1 MGLRSPLLGH
11 STDGDSVSDQ
21 VLSVKDWGRF
31 QQYKD
36 RNPTW
41 IKLYLSLLD
50 DYEFQKLPDA
60 TKAHLLLIWLLA
72 ARCDNRIPHDAEW
85 IAQRIGVQEKNL
97 RLEPLIE
104 GGWLLVRT
112 DAEVRTDPVR
122 NGQEVRTS
130 KGGCLV
136 APEEKRREETET
148 ETEPRTRANA
158 PTNTEFA
165 EQF

>member
-1 MGLRSPLLGH
+1 
-11 STDGDSVSDQ
+11 VSDQ

-36 RNPTW
+36 RNPKW

-50 DYEFQKLPDA
+50 DYDFQKLEDA

-72 ARCDNRIPHDAEW
+72 ARCDNRIPFDHIW
-85 IAQRIGVQEKNL
+85 IANRIGVRHKDL

-104 GGWLLVRT
+104 GGWLFVREDPEVCTDDKKVRT
-112 DAEVRTDPVR
+112 D
-122 NGQEVRTS
+122 VRTS
-130 KGGCLV
+130 KEGCLV
-136 APEEKRREETET
+136 PPGEKRREEERRGET
-148 ETEPRTRANA
+148 EQTRAHAGNQK
-158 PTNTEFA
+158 PSPEFA

>member
-1 MGLRSPLLGH
+1 M
-11 STDGDSVSDQ
+11 SDQ
-21 VLSVKDWGRF
+21 VLSVKEWGRF

-72 ARCDNRIPHDAEW
+72 ARCDNRIPHDHIW
-85 IAQRIGVQEKNL
+85 IAQRIGVRHKDL

-104 GGWLLVRT
+104 GGWLFVR
-112 DAEVRTDPVR
+112 DAAEVRTDDKKVCTD
-122 NGQEVRTS
+122 VRTS
-130 KGGCLV
+130 KDACPV

-148 ETEPRTRANA
+148 DARARDPHNK
-158 PTNTEFA
+158 PEFA
-165 EQF
+165 ERF

>member
-1 MGLRSPLLGH
+1 M
-11 STDGDSVSDQ
+11 SDQ

-72 ARCDNRIPHDAEW
+72 ARCDNRIPYDAEW
-85 IAQRIGVQEKNL
+85 IAQRIGVQAENL
-97 RLEPLIE
+97 QIERLVE
-104 GGWLLVRT
+104 GGWLFVRT

-122 NGQEVRTS
+122 NGQGVRTDP
-130 KGGCLV
+130 V

-148 ETEPRTRANA
+148 EKTRASAGNQK
-158 PTNTEFA
+158 PSPEPVG
-165 EQF
+165 QF

>member
-1 MGLRSPLLGH
+1 M
-11 STDGDSVSDQ
+11 SDQ

-72 ARCDNRIPHDAEW
+72 ARCDNRIPYDHIW
-85 IAQRIGVQEKNL
+85 IAQRIGVAHKDL
-97 RLEPLIE
+97 WLKPLIE

-112 DAEVRTDPVR
+112 DAEVRTDPVQ
-122 NGQEVRTS
+122 NNAEVRTG
-130 KGGCLV
+130 KGACLV

-148 ETEPRTRANA
+148 ETDPRARANA
-158 PTNTEFA
+158 PTTPEV
-165 EQF
+165 EVQF